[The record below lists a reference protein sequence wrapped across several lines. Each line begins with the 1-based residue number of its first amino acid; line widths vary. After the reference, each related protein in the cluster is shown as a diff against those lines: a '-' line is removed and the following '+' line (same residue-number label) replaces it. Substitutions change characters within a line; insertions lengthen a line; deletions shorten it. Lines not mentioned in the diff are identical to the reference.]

1 MSEYEECLYSYIMEN
16 KYRELWERTDYIVL
30 RTVQK
35 RAEKALEETL
45 TEEQQALFREYLDQE
60 TAAYSL
66 ELRHLFCLTLS
77 MGNQL
82 SRL

>member
-1 MSEYEECLYSYIMEN
+1 MSLQLYYGKQISGVVGAHGLYCA
-16 KYRELWERTDYIVL
+16 
-30 RTVQK
+30 QSC
-35 RAEKALEETL
+35 AEAGGKALEETL